1 MITDKLQWVFLKSAF
16 EYSSFL
22 ANVMYQNTRLP
33 KPVWCRLGV
42 LSLKDLVSVLDSYVT
57 AIHTEAVWQ
66 TASVKKMP
74 VGYGCGQACE
84 HFLTS
89 DWQQRA
95 QLPTVAAGPGV
106 YKWASQG
113 SHGRP
118 GSKQHPSAY
127 VGCCPSVP
135 VPISSHDGQCCRSVG
150 HISPSSPAC
159 IGRGV
164 VIATATLRQRRKWL
178 GLGWNKVRILTNK

>member
-1 MITDKLQWVFLKSAF
+1 MWSLISYSEFFLKVLLNIQVSWQMQCIRTRDFLNLCGVVWA
-16 EYSSFL
+16 SFL
-22 ANVMYQNTRLP
+22 
-33 KPVWCRLGV
+33 W
-42 LSLKDLVSVLDSYVT
+42 DLVSVLDSYVT

-84 HFLTS
+84 HSLTS

-118 GSKQHPSAY
+118 GSKQHPPAY

-135 VPISSHDGQCCRSVG
+135 VPISSHDGQCCGSVG

-164 VIATATLRQRRKWL
+164 IIATATLRQRRKWL